1 MKTSYDV
8 VITGGGLAGLTCALY
23 LRRQLPAISIAVVEP
38 QRRPLPD
45 ACFKV
50 GESSVE
56 IGAGYFENDR
66 WCGLRK
72 YLEERHLRKNG
83 LRYFSGDTQ
92 GPLAARREIG
102 PSEQP
107 VVPAFQLDRGRLE
120 NDLREMLGAA
130 NIDFFEGWGAY
141 AVDLGRGDQRH
152 VIHIATEGEKKSL
165 DARWVLDASGRRRL
179 IQKKLGL
186 TRDSDHTHSSAWFRI
201 ARRFDVST
209 LVPESETAWHARDV
223 DKNRWLSTVH
233 LMGKGYWVWLIP
245 LATGL
250 HSVGIVAGGEHHP
263 LETYGRPDK
272 AMAWLEKHEPV
283 LFEKLKGE
291 TIEDFKI
298 LRNFAYTSAQVFS
311 GDRWACIGEA
321 GVFVDPLYSPGSDL
335 IALASVLSVELVK
348 ADLGGEQVEARVKE
362 YNDFFLGFVEVTTA
376 TFRRHS
382 HINGAPVALAAKLY
396 WDNFHYWSFVC
407 QYFFQR
413 LYRLPPKEH
422 ARFRELHR
430 KFAALNVRA
439 QKVLKAWAAI
449 EPSNVP
455 GKAWG
460 DFVPLPQFPS
470 LLADLHLDLQNER
483 DADAT
488 FDVMS
493 KNYAG
498 AEEVVTELVLR
509 ALKSVGPANAK
520 RLAEETGFGEWGLTF
535 DPMRLVYDEA
545 GYGQGD
551 RGALRKQLPR
561 IARDMERCL
570 GKTENDGNG
579 PTMREL
585 VRMAIPGREHA
596 ATVSMRAV
604 RGE

>member
-1 MKTSYDV
+1 MQSFDV
-8 VITGGGLAGLTCALY
+8 VITGGGLAGLTTALY
-23 LRRQLPAISIAVVEP
+23 LRKQLPSISIAVVEP
-38 QRRPLPD
+38 TRRPLPE

-56 IGAGYFENDR
+56 IGAGFFENAK
-66 WCGLRK
+66 WCGLRP
-72 YLEERHLRKNG
+72 YLDQHQLRKNG

-107 VVPAFQLDRGRLE
+107 VVPAFQLDRGKLE
-120 NDLREMLGAA
+120 NDLRERVAAA
-130 NIDFFEGWGAY
+130 NVELLEGWAAYDVELGKGGA
-141 AVDLGRGDQRH
+141 RH
-152 VIHIATEGEKKSL
+152 VVKIATEGKTDTL
-165 DARWVLDASGRRRL
+165 DARWLLDASGRRRL

-186 TRDSDHTHSSAWFRI
+186 TRESDHTHSSAWFRI
-201 ARRFDVST
+201 ARRFDVSC

-245 LATGL
+245 LSSGL

-272 AMAWLEKHEPV
+272 AMAWLQKHEPV
-283 LFEKLKGE
+283 LYEKLKDE
-291 TIEDFKI
+291 KIEDFKI
-298 LRNFAYTSAQVFS
+298 LRNFAYTSEQVFS
-311 GDRWACIGEA
+311 ADRWCCVGEA

-335 IALASVLSVELVK
+335 IALASTLSVEMVK
-348 ADLGGEQVEARVKE
+348 AELGGEDVAARAKE
-362 YNDFFLGFVEVTTA
+362 YNEFFLGFVEVTTA

-413 LYRLPPKEH
+413 LYRLAPSEH

-430 KFAALNVRA
+430 KFAALNVKA
-439 QKVLKAWAAI
+439 QKVLKAWAHIAPQD
-449 EPSNVP
+449 EPGRV
-455 GKAWG
+455 WG

-488 FDVMS
+488 YEVMS
-493 KNYAG
+493 KNLAG
-498 AEEVVTELVLR
+498 AQEVVAELVLR
-509 ALKSVGPANAK
+509 ALKAVGPKNAQ
-520 RLAEETGFGEWGLTF
+520 RLADDTGFVDWGLVF
-535 DPMRLVYDEA
+535 EPIRFVYDEA
-545 GYGQGD
+545 SD
-551 RGALRKQLPR
+551 RAPLRKQLPR

-570 GKTENDGNG
+570 GKCENDGAA
-579 PTMREL
+579 PSMREL
-585 VRMAIPGREHA
+585 VRLAYGSGRGENK
-596 ATVSMRAV
+596 TTMSLRAV
-604 RGE
+604 TGE